1 MRTPLT
7 IPYLVRSQAPWQK
20 LRGLRKLD
28 HFKIREHFANASL
41 TTRFALYSF
50 VCVSIMTVGLWLIVS
65 NYLINQILDREWQT
79 TAQMVRTDVRKFL
92 EAYDFKTKDRKSVGY
107 KFASLLDYMR
117 LSPDIL
123 GFKVYSPQSVV
134 LWSDDKQLVGKAFA
148 DNAQLQKALRG
159 EVIADMASFKRSEN
173 SLDRNA
179 PASAIEIYVPIYSEN
194 GKELL
199 GVFETHRRADGVI
212 RAIHQARL
220 VVLLGALGGGL
231 LLYVSLFAIVQQA
244 ARKIAEQ
251 QENLLKMRSEL
262 IASQRMAA
270 IGEMAAAVAHGIGN
284 PLSSIRAATQVA
296 MLDAETD
303 GCEKSPQMRE
313 NLQKIVQQ
321 VDRVQKRMQG
331 LLNFVKPLEPRPVQ
345 IDINAIVRDVTE
357 TLRARFQDARVK
369 LNLDLDAELP
379 SIVSDANHLEQALM
393 ALITNALEATPEN
406 GVVTIRTQS
415 RSNGVGSAVRLLIE
429 DAGSG
434 IPTENRQRIF
444 EPFFTTK
451 PQGTGIGLPLA
462 KKFLERNGG
471 TIRIVNDSGT
481 GAAIE
486 ILLPVAVEEKKS
498 LPHTTSGAA
507 PDSVSLAGS

>member
-7 IPYLVRSQAPWQK
+7 MPYPVRSQAPWQK
-20 LRGLRKLD
+20 LRGLRKLG
-28 HFKIREHFANASL
+28 HFRITEHFANASL

-50 VCVSIMTVGLWLIVS
+50 VCVSIMTAALWLIVS

-117 LSPDIL
+117 LSPDIF

-134 LWSDDKQLVGKAFA
+134 LWSDDKQLVGKAFP

-159 EVIADMASFKRSEN
+159 EVIADMASFRRSEN

-179 PASAIEIYVPIYSEN
+179 PASAIEIYVPIYSES

-231 LLYVSLFAIVQQA
+231 LLYFSLFAIVQRA

-284 PLSSIRAATQVA
+284 PLSSIRATTQVA

-303 GCEKSPQMRE
+303 GCEKSPQMRA

-331 LLNFVKPLEPRPVQ
+331 LLNFVKPLEPRAVQ
-345 IDINAIVRDVTE
+345 IDINAVVRDVTE

-406 GVVTIRTQS
+406 GAVTIRTQS
-415 RSNGVGSAVRLLIE
+415 RSNGVGPTVRMLIE
-429 DAGSG
+429 DTGGG
-434 IPTENRQRIF
+434 IPTENRERIF

-462 KKFLERNGG
+462 KKFLELNGG
-471 TIRIVNDSGT
+471 TIRIANDSGP
-481 GAAIE
+481 GVAIE
-486 ILLPVAVEEKKS
+486 ILLPVAGEEPKS
-498 LPHTTSGAA
+498 LPDTTSGGA
-507 PDSVSLAGS
+507 PDSVSLAES